1 VRSQKRLLDFEVTR
15 NNLGGSRVSKAK
27 AQSAW
32 KVAVQQFLPLLII
45 VLIAASLAY
54 VRLTI

>member
-1 VRSQKRLLDFEVTR
+1 VTR

>member
-1 VRSQKRLLDFEVTR
+1 M
-15 NNLGGSRVSKAK
+15 
-27 AQSAW
+27 
-32 KVAVQQFLPLLII
+32 VAVQQFMPLLIV